1 KSACGGDEALRREV
15 ENLLAY
21 QRKASQFM
29 DTPALDVAA
38 RMLARNKDRELVGN
52 QLGPYE
58 VLSLLGRGGMGEVY
72 LARDTRLDRK
82 VAFKVLPAELKDG
95 PERMKRFVQEAKA
108 ASRLNHPNIITI
120 HDIGQADGLD
130 YIAMEYVAGKT
141 LDELIPR
148 KGIPLKVAL
157 PIAIQIAEA
166 LAAAHAAGIVHR
178 DLKPGNV
185 MVAEGG
191 KVKVLDF
198 GLAKLT
204 ERSKAFE
211 LELTETI
218 QTESQSLTEEGMI
231 VGTVA
236 YMSPEQA
243 EGKKLDARSDIFSFG
258 SLLYEM
264 FTGRK
269 AFQGESNIETLSAI
283 LREEPDPV
291 GQIVQGLPPEMERI
305 INRCL
310 RKDRERRWQSVAD
323 VKVALQELK
332 EESESGRMATAETPQ
347 HKRRLGLI
355 WTAGLLVFAII
366 VAATLW
372 FVRPGSKPP
381 THSMAAIPFTTDPG
395 WEMAPSFSPDGNQVV
410 YVADGGMADWGIY
423 IKRIG
428 SGSPLRRTK
437 SPSVEISPVWSPDGD
452 SIAFLRGLGSNKAAV
467 LMMPTLNGPERKLAE
482 ISIPFDL
489 LGFRHGS
496 ILRWLRGGKWLVTSD
511 KGPADGS
518 ISLIRVSVDTEE
530 KHKLTTPPAGW
541 VGDFNPALSP
551 DGHSL
556 AFARFSASQTS
567 EIYVLPISNSLS
579 PDGQPR
585 RLTFDGQLDSMPAW
599 TADGREIVFVRGT
612 NHIYGLWRIN
622 AFEPGTPE
630 PMPFAGEGAISPS
643 ISRQGNRLVY
653 VQWSFDTDI
662 WRVDVSDS
670 QEKAS
675 APMKLISSTR
685 TDHEGKF
692 SPDGKRIAFVSYRS
706 GNSEVWVCGSDGS
719 NPVAVTSMNGPLISE
734 LNWTPDSQRIS
745 FSAVEKESTFF
756 YIVGAQGGR
765 PVLFSEG
772 SDPNWSWDGQWI
784 YFSSRRSG
792 QAQIWKMPVRGGNT
806 LQVTHKGGVSP
817 LESKDGKTLFYWKGD
832 SLWNVPTQGGE
843 ESKVLDLVYQDCF
856 AVGHNGIFFIPEPLE
871 TDTLSIIHSGHLSI
885 QYYDFASGKT
895 RRILDLPKDRYIG
908 YGFDISPDERS
919 ILFTLD
925 SGSIGSDLMLVENF
939 K

>member
-1 KSACGGDEALRREV
+1 
-15 ENLLAY
+15 
-21 QRKASQFM
+21 M

-82 VAFKVLPAELKDG
+82 VALKVLPAELKDD

-198 GLAKLT
+198 GLAKL
-204 ERSKAFE
+204 
-211 LELTETI
+211 
-218 QTESQSLTEEGMI
+218 M
-231 VGTVA
+231 
-236 YMSPEQA
+236 
-243 EGKKLDARSDIFSFG
+243 
-258 SLLYEM
+258 
-264 FTGRK
+264 
-269 AFQGESNIETLSAI
+269 
-283 LREEPDPV
+283 REEPDPV

-452 SIAFLRGLGSNKAAV
+452 SIAFLRGLGSNKVAV